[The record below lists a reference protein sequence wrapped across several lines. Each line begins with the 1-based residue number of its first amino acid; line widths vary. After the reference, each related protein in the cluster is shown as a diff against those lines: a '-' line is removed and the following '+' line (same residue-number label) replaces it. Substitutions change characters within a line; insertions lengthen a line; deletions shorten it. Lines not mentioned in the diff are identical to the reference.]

1 LANNSNQ
8 FFRTKANNVTFHQEL
23 LEKHRIWLNLT
34 NDLGF
39 FSQMMVGYIANAT
52 LEFDDL
58 IDGKAI
64 NDSPK
69 FLSSLINNQEYTI
82 QGRPLPFNNQDI
94 IFLKFKTQ
102 TAGNYR
108 VSIGDLDD
116 LFQGNQQIYLK
127 DNLLNVVHNLKN
139 SAYNI
144 SIEIGEFSSRF
155 ELIYQDSLLQTSQFD
170 SANQV
175 VIFTVNDLIKI
186 KSNNQLIN
194 EINVFDILGRKL
206 NYNSSIDKNEFI
218 LSSLHKR

>member
-1 LANNSNQ
+1 MANNSNQ

-82 QGRPLPFNNQDI
+82 QGRPLPFNN
-94 IFLKFKTQ
+94 
-102 TAGNYR
+102 
-108 VSIGDLDD
+108 
-116 LFQGNQQIYLK
+116 
-127 DNLLNVVHNLKN
+127 
-139 SAYNI
+139 
-144 SIEIGEFSSRF
+144 
-155 ELIYQDSLLQTSQFD
+155 
-170 SANQV
+170 
-175 VIFTVNDLIKI
+175 
-186 KSNNQLIN
+186 
-194 EINVFDILGRKL
+194 
-206 NYNSSIDKNEFI
+206 
-218 LSSLHKR
+218 

>member
-1 LANNSNQ
+1 
-8 FFRTKANNVTFHQEL
+8 
-23 LEKHRIWLNLT
+23 
-34 NDLGF
+34 
-39 FSQMMVGYIANAT
+39 M
-52 LEFDDL
+52 
-58 IDGKAI
+58 
-64 NDSPK
+64 
-69 FLSSLINNQEYTI
+69 
-82 QGRPLPFNNQDI
+82 
-94 IFLKFKTQ
+94 KFKTQ

-108 VSIGDLDD
+108 VSIGDLDG